1 MAEWP
6 FFQGAVDMLEMVL
19 AKSDRTIASYYEQRL
34 AENEDQRRFGEG
46 LRERLD
52 ATREALKDLTGD
64 QDLLANNPVM
74 SWSIRV
80 RNPYTDPLHL
90 LQAELMHRLRCR
102 DDGSESLEH
111 ALEVTIAGIAA
122 GMRNT
127 G

>member
-1 MAEWP
+1 
-6 FFQGAVDMLEMVL
+6 MLEMVL
-19 AKSDRTIASYYEQRL
+19 AKSDRAIASYYEQRL

-52 ATREALKDLTGD
+52 ATREALRDLTGD

-74 SWSIRV
+74 RWSIRV

-90 LQAELMHRLRCR
+90 LQAELMDRLRR
-102 DDGSESLEH
+102 SDEGSEALEH
-111 ALEVTIAGIAA
+111 ALQVTIAGIAA